1 MPDLRLLSA
10 EPSDAERAA
19 IEAVV
24 GEAEA
29 SSDRVGR
36 SDRTRRHLLLPAL
49 RAAQRRVGW
58 VSEGALGYACRRL
71 EVPPA
76 DAYGVASFYALIALE
91 ERPADVLHVCT
102 DLSCRLAGAE
112 LPDGAH
118 ASPCLGLCERA
129 PASLRTIAG
138 EEPRELQLPEAG
150 PPLPQAGD
158 EGLRLLRR
166 IAAGADPESLD
177 AYRAHGGYEALR
189 RAVELGPAGV
199 VREVSESRLLG
210 RGGAAFPTG
219 VKWEAVAR
227 QPVRPHYLV
236 CNADE
241 SEPGTFKDRVL
252 MENDPFALVEAMTI
266 AAYATG
272 CEHGFV
278 YVRAEYPLAHARLE
292 HAFEQARVH
301 GLLGRDV
308 MGAGFDFDLELR
320 IGAGAY
326 VCGEETALFQSIEGY
341 RGEPRNKPP
350 FPVEVGLFGKPT
362 VVNNVETLFN
372 VVDVVSDTGTRYAQ
386 TGTEGSTGTRLFCV
400 SGHVARPGLYE
411 VPFGT
416 RLSDLLALAEAR
428 PPKAVLLGG
437 AAGSFLRPDQLD
449 MPLTFEDARAAGATL
464 GSGVV
469 IVYDESADLV
479 DAVLRIAEFFR
490 DESCGQCV
498 PCRVGTVRQEEAL
511 HRLAS
516 GRANGNELEV
526 LADLAQV
533 MRDASICGLGQTAAS
548 AVESAVSNF
557 GVLVP

>member
-1 MPDLRLLSA
+1 VPDLRLLSA

-19 IEAVV
+19 VDAVV
-24 GEAEA
+24 GEAQA
-29 SSDRVGR
+29 GSDRVGR
-36 SDRTRRHLLLPAL
+36 SDTTRRHLLLPAL

-76 DAYGVASFYALIALE
+76 DAYGVASFYALIALD
-91 ERPADVLHVCT
+91 ERPAEVLHVCT
-102 DLSCRLAGAE
+102 DLSCRLAGVE
-112 LPDGAH
+112 LPAGAH
-118 ASPCLGLCERA
+118 PSPCLGLCERA

-138 EEPRELQLPEAG
+138 EEPRELQLPEEG

-166 IAAGADPESLD
+166 IAAGVDPESLD
-177 AYRAHGGYEALR
+177 AYRAHGGYTALR

-199 VREVSESRLLG
+199 LREVSESRLLG

-219 VKWEAVAR
+219 AKWEAVSR
-227 QPVRPHYLV
+227 QPVHPHYLV

-252 MENDPFALVEAMTI
+252 MESDPFALVEAMTI

-278 YVRAEYPLAHARLE
+278 YVRAEYPLAHERLE
-292 HAFEQARVH
+292 HAFAEARAR
-301 GLLGRDV
+301 GLLGADV
-308 MGAGFDFDLELR
+308 LGAGFDFDVELR

-372 VVDVVSDTGTRYAQ
+372 VLEVVSDTGTAYAQ
-386 TGTEGSTGTRLFCV
+386 TGTEGSTGTRLSCV

-411 VPFGT
+411 LPFGT
-416 RLSDLLALAEAR
+416 RLSELLALAGSR

-449 MPLTFEDARAAGATL
+449 LPLTFEDARAAGASL

-516 GRANGNELEV
+516 GKANGNELEV

-548 AVESAVSNF
+548 AVESAMANF